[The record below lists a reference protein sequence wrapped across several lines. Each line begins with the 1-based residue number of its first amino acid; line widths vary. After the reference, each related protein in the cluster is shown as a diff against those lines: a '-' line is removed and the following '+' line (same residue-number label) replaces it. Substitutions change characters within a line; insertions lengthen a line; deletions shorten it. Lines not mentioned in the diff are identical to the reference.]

1 MSDRKDPDAKAWRPP
16 TRRAFVH
23 MLAAAAAAVAL
34 RDREHEPK
42 PIWIGHY

>member
-1 MSDRKDPDAKAWRPP
+1 MKDKDAKTWRPP

-23 MLAAAAAAVAL
+23 MLAAAAAAAVAL
-34 RDREHEPK
+34 PREPKPK